1 MKARNQKGVIMFKRV
16 SAITIVSLLAAC
28 SSTGDKQP
36 EAPVTE
42 SQGRPPVT
50 SDAGGKPPPPADTGR
65 ISTVT
70 PPQVDELT
78 TGVLAKRSVYFDLD
92 SYEVKGEY
100 RSLVEAHAAFLRK
113 NPGRKVVVEG
123 NTDERGSREY
133 NLSLGQKRAEAVK
146 KMLVLLGV
154 PDSQL
159 EAVSFGEE
167 KPKAPGKD
175 ESAYA
180 ENRRGDLSYRAR

>member
-1 MKARNQKGVIMFKRV
+1 MKARNPKGVVMFKRV
-16 SAITIVSLLAAC
+16 SAISIIAVLAAC

-36 EAPVTE
+36 EAPVSE
-42 SQGRPPVT
+42 SQARPPAT
-50 SDAGGKPPPPADTGR
+50 ASTPKPPPPVDTGR

-78 TGVLAKRSVYFDLD
+78 TGVLAKRSIYFDLD
-92 SYEVKGEY
+92 SFEVKPEY
-100 RSLVEAHAAFLRK
+100 RSLVEAHASFLRK

-167 KPKAPGKD
+167 KPKAQGKD
-175 ESAYA
+175 ETAFA
-180 ENRRGDLSYRAR
+180 ENRRGDLSYRAQ